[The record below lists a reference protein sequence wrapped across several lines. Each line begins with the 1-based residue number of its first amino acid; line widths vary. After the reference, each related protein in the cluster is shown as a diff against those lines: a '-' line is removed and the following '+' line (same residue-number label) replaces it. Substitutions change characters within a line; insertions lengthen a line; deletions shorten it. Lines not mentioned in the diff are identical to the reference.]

1 MKSITIIPLITIFF
15 ALVSFYSNAQ
25 TIGDDPALQNLKN
38 FQVNTPTMVSAGLPN
53 QAQFEALKANGVFNV
68 IDLIPGDRSEESKL
82 MSTLELQYQNIAV
95 EWDNPTL
102 ENFDEYIIAMQ
113 QFEKNGGVILT
124 HCKLNWRGA
133 VFTYL
138 YRVTQLNEPEA
149 AAKKDLDATW
159 QPNKTW
165 QRFIDDIKEKYP
177 S

>member
-1 MKSITIIPLITIFF
+1 MKLIIIIPLITIYFT
-15 ALVSFYSNAQ
+15 LVSFCTSAQ
-25 TIGDDPALQNLKN
+25 SIGTDPALENLKN
-38 FQVNTPTMVSAGLPN
+38 FQINTPTMVSAGLPN

-82 MSTLELQYQNIAV
+82 MRSLALQYQNIAV

-102 ENFDEYIIAMQ
+102 ENFDEYVIAMQ
-113 QFEKNGGVILT
+113 QFQKDGGVTLT

-159 QPNKTW
+159 QPNETW
-165 QRFIDDIKEKYP
+165 QHFIEDVKEKYP

>member
-1 MKSITIIPLITIFF
+1 ML
-15 ALVSFYSNAQ
+15 LSFYSSAQ
-25 TIGDDPALQNLKN
+25 SIGTNSALDDLKN

-53 QAQFEALKANGVFNV
+53 QAQFEALKANGIFNV
-68 IDLIPGDRSEESKL
+68 IDLIPGDRSEELKL
-82 MSTLELQYQNIAV
+82 MSTLELQYKNIAV
-95 EWDNPTL
+95 EWVNPTS
-102 ENFDEYIIAMQ
+102 ENFDEYVIAMQ
-113 QFEKNGGVILT
+113 QFEKDGGVTLT

-149 AAKKDLDATW
+149 SAKKDLDATW

-165 QRFIDDIKEKYP
+165 QRFIDVVKEKYP